1 MKTTRLIGLK
11 CKCGD
16 VFSLQVLI
24 GRGLDLKG
32 FMLPKLCYSILK
44 IQDVITLRV
53 SLRVSLK
60 DYIITIYLQ
69 QYQVGD
75 YRDEVTPVPMPN
87 TEVKLIFAEN
97 TRLATARKHRSSPT
111 LHIPL

>member
-1 MKTTRLIGLK
+1 MK

-53 SLRVSLK
+53 SLK

-87 TEVKLIFAEN
+87 TEVKLIIAEN
-97 TRLATARKHRSSPT
+97 TWLVTARKHRSSPT
-111 LHIPL
+111 LDMHH